1 MSLNVLPWWT
11 KVAAKVVL
19 ARLPVGYN
27 WWRKLGVFRHGEMLN
42 PDYAIN
48 VFDRHYERVKAF
60 LPKNYTVLE
69 LGPGDSLATAI
80 IASARGAAQ
89 VYLVDA
95 GSFAATKDMTRYNAL
110 AQRLAQNGTP
120 VSGAPFKTIQD
131 MLRETNAIYLTE
143 GINSLRVLPELSID
157 FIFSQAVLEH
167 IALSEFQETMHS
179 LFRLLRRG
187 GISSHR
193 VDLQDHLANSLHS
206 LRFSRAAW
214 ESGIMANSGFYTN
227 RLRASQI
234 LNVIQAVGYQIKKY
248 QPNMWQELPVS
259 QHKLHSDF
267 ANFEPRDLMVRGF
280 DIIAHR
286 PVS

>member
-1 MSLNVLPWWT
+1 MSRRVSGRSSCFSLGDVGGYDLNVLPWWT

-179 LFRLLRRG
+179 LFRLLRHG

-193 VDLQDHLANSLHS
+193 VDLQDHLATH
-206 LRFSRAAW
+206 
-214 ESGIMANSGFYTN
+214 YTP
-227 RLRASQI
+227 
-234 LNVIQAVGYQIKKY
+234 Y
-248 QPNMWQELPVS
+248 VS
-259 QHKLHSDF
+259 QEQHGSQGLWRTQDST
-267 ANFEPRDLMVRGF
+267 P
-280 DIIAHR
+280 IAC
-286 PVS
+286 VQVKSSTSSKQWDTK